1 MNDGMLLGINK
12 YMFRIP
18 GFAWKRVVAAEAAK
32 TRKSLYFMT
41 PEHHLIR
48 NFVVSEIARAGR
60 PLNPSFISESLKIEP
75 NLTVKILEELER
87 GMTFLF
93 RNEQGEVLWAYP
105 VTADRTPH
113 TVRFNTGEE
122 FSAA

>member
-18 GFAWKRVVAAEAAK
+18 GFAWKQVVAMEVRK
-32 TRKSLYFMT
+32 TKGRLGFMSE
-41 PEHHLIR
+41 EHHRIR
-48 NFVVSEIARAGR
+48 NFVVMEIARTGKS
-60 PLNPSFISESLKIEP
+60 LSPSFISESLKIEP
-75 NLTVKILEELER
+75 NLTVEILEELER

-113 TVRFNTGEE
+113 TVRFSTGEE